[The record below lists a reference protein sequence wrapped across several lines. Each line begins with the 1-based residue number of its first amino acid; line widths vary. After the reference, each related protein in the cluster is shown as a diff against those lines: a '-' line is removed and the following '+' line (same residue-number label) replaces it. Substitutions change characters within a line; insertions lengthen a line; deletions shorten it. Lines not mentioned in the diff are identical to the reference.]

1 MSNFL
6 IDTYMAPS
14 SNIDVCKCQF
24 VERNHNTTYLVY
36 CATLD
41 ENMLT
46 CFFAL
51 RRKRDLQGAT
61 SFTGP
66 IRTHQAQQVHIILN
80 VRKTIKHSYKTTFPL
95 SIVFCPCS
103 LSHFILKIF
112 FTSHYVDPA
121 FRYFAK
127 ATESRATCWQASA
140 TFQSLMPKFDHWE
153 CYE

>member
-1 MSNFL
+1 MSSFL

-14 SNIDVCKCQF
+14 SSIDVCKCQF
-24 VERNHNTTYLVY
+24 VERNHNTTYIVY
-36 CATLD
+36 CATLSV
-41 ENMLT
+41 LFSL
-46 CFFAL
+46 CL
-51 RRKRDLQGAT
+51 QPWRCKRHLQGAT

-95 SIVFCPCS
+95 SIMFCPCS
-103 LSHFILKIF
+103 LSLFILKIF